1 MKKIYFH
8 GTNRKNAKSILK
20 NGFRK
25 GTFFADHLEDA
36 LCYGGRNIFE
46 VAIDFK
52 FRKGCR
58 PADFSWQVSCANLIK
73 KESIVSYKIYSVQ
86 NYERRKENKSLSKS
100 RK

>member
-1 MKKIYFH
+1 
-8 GTNRKNAKSILK
+8 
-20 NGFRK
+20 
-25 GTFFADHLEDA
+25 

-73 KESIVSYKIYSVQ
+73 KESIISYKIYSVQ